1 MITSDAF
8 CPVEMKDGA
17 FFREIFSQFPQIHSE
32 NNFTTMIAWQAYSDY
47 SYAYLNDT
55 LLISAVIN
63 ETRLFHAPIGPRN
76 PALLR
81 DLLRLSAE
89 TGGDRPFYIF
99 ERPTRDWILH
109 ELPGLVLHTD
119 RDFYDYIYLTGDL
132 AHLPGKRYL
141 GIRKHINKFNR
152 KCSFKVET
160 ISNENVPEIKEFLR
174 KWCEW
179 KHCEENEVLAHEKT
193 AVLFCITHFAELGL
207 EGLLIRVDGKISA
220 LSIYEGMNDD
230 MALIHFEK
238 GLPDCEG
245 NYKVINQETA
255 RYLEEQKGYAFINR
269 ESDLGVP
276 GLREAKLRYYP
287 HHFAEVWY
295 AEKKDILRVLS
306 EEQERLGI
314 NGI

>member
-1 MITSDAF
+1 MITPDDF

-17 FFREIFSQFPQIHSE
+17 FFHEIFSKFPQIHSE
-32 NNFTTMIAWQAYSDY
+32 NNFSTMIAWQGYSDY
-47 SYAYLNDT
+47 SYAYLENT

-63 ETRLFHAPIGPRN
+63 EKRLYHAPIGPRN

-89 TGGDRPFYIF
+89 TGGDRPFYVF
-99 ERPTRDWILH
+99 DRPTRDWILH
-109 ELPGLVLHTD
+109 ELPGLALHTD
-119 RDFYDYIYLTGDL
+119 RDFFDYIYLTGDL

-141 GIRKHINKFNR
+141 GMRKHINKFNR
-152 KCSFKVET
+152 NCSYEVET
-160 ISNENVPEIKEFLR
+160 ITSENVPEIKEFLR

-193 AVLFCITHFAELGL
+193 AVLFCVDHFAELGL
-207 EGLLIRVDGKISA
+207 EGLLIWVDGKISA

-255 RYLEEQKGYAFINR
+255 RYLEEYKGYAFINR

-287 HHFAEVWY
+287 NHFAEVWY
-295 AEKKDILRVLS
+295 AEKKDILRALG
-306 EEQERLGI
+306 EEKEHLGI
-314 NGI
+314 KGL